1 MLRDFPKIM
10 LLMLMGTLV
19 VLMIVYYGQN
29 QYKQDSTI
37 QTLQETLRTTAITNR
52 DDSSRVTKGT
62 FYIDRGQFEQDFKEK
77 YARIKN
83 TQSEASDY
91 NFEYLENPIG
101 GIKAIKVKVK
111 IGGQRYQATCI
122 LDVANDDEKG

>member
-1 MLRDFPKIM
+1 
-10 LLMLMGTLV
+10 MLMGTLV

-37 QTLQETLRTTAITNR
+37 QTLQENLRTTAITNR

-122 LDVANDDEKG
+122 LDVANDDEEG